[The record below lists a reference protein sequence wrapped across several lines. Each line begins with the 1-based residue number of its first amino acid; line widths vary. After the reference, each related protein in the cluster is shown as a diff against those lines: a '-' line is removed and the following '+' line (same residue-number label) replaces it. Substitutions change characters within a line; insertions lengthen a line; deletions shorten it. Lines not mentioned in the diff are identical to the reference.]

1 MTPRLRESATS
12 TPNSALHRRRRQQRS
27 DPLVASDSR
36 QSDEEYRVGPGQPP
50 REYQFKPG
58 QSGNPRGAER
68 KKSLAPDLKAI
79 LERAL
84 SETVTLR
91 RGERDK
97 IITKAAAGISTLVD
111 QYAGGDRHAR
121 RDLIALA
128 KELGVDLTAGQGR
141 GIENTVAEAI
151 TANDEAIII
160 DFLRRHG
167 VQPEQYR
174 ASRIDLTPVKEDME
188 KANAP
193 EEKSS

>member
-1 MTPRLRESATS
+1 MTLRLRESATS
-12 TPNSALHRRRRQQRS
+12 TPKSAALHRRRRRRRS
-27 DPLVASDSR
+27 DPLVPSDSGR
-36 QSDEEYRVGPGQPP
+36 SDEEYRVGPGRPP

-58 QSGNPRGAER
+58 QSGNSRGAKR
-68 KKSLAPDLKAI
+68 KTSLAPDLKAI

-84 SETVTLR
+84 TETVTLR
-91 RGERDK
+91 RGERDQ
-97 IITKAAAGISTLVD
+97 IITKAAAGIATLVD
-111 QYAGGDRHAR
+111 QYVGGDRHAR

-128 KELGVDLTAGQGR
+128 KELGVDLTAGQRR

-174 ASRIDLTPVKEDME
+174 ASRIDLTTVKEDTD
-188 KANAP
+188 KVNAP
-193 EEKSS
+193 KETS

>member
-1 MTPRLRESATS
+1 MTPRLRKSAESVANRSIDRRRPQPGSEAPATS
-12 TPNSALHRRRRQQRS
+12 DTGHS
-27 DPLVASDSR
+27 D
-36 QSDEEYRVGPGQPP
+36 QEYRVGPGHPP
-50 REYQFKPG
+50 KQYQFQPG
-58 QSGNPRGAER
+58 QSGNPRGPKR
-68 KKSLAPDLKAI
+68 KTSLAPDLKAI

-121 RDLIALA
+121 RDLIAMA

-151 TANDEAIII
+151 TANDEAIIT